1 MTLQKTGAAI
11 GGEDK
16 ENIPEGCVKVGENLQ
31 VTFLSIEKLD
41 KLAAANQIRMEE
53 NAFEIAS
60 LERFAEFDLHL
71 VPQVEARMLLNR
83 LDFSELL
90 I

>member
-16 ENIPEGCVKVGENLQ
+16 ENIPAGCVKVGENLQ

-60 LERFAEFDLHL
+60 LERFADFDLHL

-83 LDFSELL
+83 LFFDY
-90 I
+90 